1 VNLIYAFH
9 QSLSTIVSGQLSVA
23 ERIKAHAEAS
33 QRVKSAATE
42 LGLKQVALDDKCAAN
57 GMTAVLILLLH
68 SMPCSF
74 FTQLYFP
81 NGLSAP
87 DM

>member
-9 QSLSTIVSGQLSVA
+9 RSLSTIVSGQLSVA

-57 GMTAVLILLLH
+57 GMTAVLLFLLH
-68 SMPCSF
+68 SMLCSS